1 VMKQVYGLW
10 SVVCG
15 LVLVTATATS
25 ASYISLNTSLSS
37 KVEGN
42 NLKVMVSSVNK
53 GDESAYNVQAEFRA
67 GGRTVLAEK
76 RAGLPVDAAYQA
88 QATIPVP
95 LNRPGTYPLVLVMHY
110 TDANQ
115 YPFSAL
121 TAQTFI
127 YRQEAVSPI
136 FGQVRSTS
144 FAKEGKLNFKLKNL
158 GDREI
163 RAATRLIAPRE
174 LTVEEEKLELSVGA
188 KSEQS
193 AGFTVRNF
201 SALSGSTYQV
211 FAVSEFD
218 DGGLH
223 YANIAPGT
231 IKIVE
236 ERGFLGLSQTV
247 IIVILAALVLVFIG
261 AQFIKK

>member
-1 VMKQVYGLW
+1 MRRIWFAIFFFSFVFN
-10 SVVCG
+10 
-15 LVLVTATATS
+15 VTAF
-25 ASYISLNTSLSS
+25 ASYISLNTTLSS
-37 KVEGN
+37 KVEGRT
-42 NLKVMVSSVNK
+42 LKVSVLSVNK
-53 GDESAYNVQAEFRA
+53 GDESAYNVQAEFKA
-67 GGRTVLAEK
+67 GGKEILAEK
-76 RAGLPVDAAYQA
+76 RTELPVGASYQA
-88 QATIPVP
+88 QASIP
-95 LNRPGTYPLVLVMHY
+95 LSATRLGNYPLTLIMHY

-121 TAQTFI
+121 TAQTFV
-127 YRQEAVSPI
+127 YKKEAPSPL
-136 FGQVRSTS
+136 FGQVKSTVFS
-144 FAKEGKLNFKLKNL
+144 KEGKLRFKLKNL
-158 GDREI
+158 GDKKI
-163 RAATRLIAPRE
+163 IAKAYLVAPRE
-174 LTVEEEKLELSVGA
+174 LTVEEQKLELAVDP

-218 DGGLH
+218 DAGVH

-247 IIVILAALVLVFIG
+247 IIVILAALVLVFLG